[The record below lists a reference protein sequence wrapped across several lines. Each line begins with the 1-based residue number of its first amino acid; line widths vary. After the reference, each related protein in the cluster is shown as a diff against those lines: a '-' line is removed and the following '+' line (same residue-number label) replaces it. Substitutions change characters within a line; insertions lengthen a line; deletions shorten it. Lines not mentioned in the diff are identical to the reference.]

1 VFTFHRLLD
10 MAMNGIDGTSIIP
23 AVTNIAF
30 AILLVGF
37 LIGLY
42 QAALRGGDVQALAVT
57 AIKYLVVAMIIANW
71 STVFRDVNGSFNNVA
86 EFIGSTSGAGD
97 MFSSWM
103 NQLQQQAATNPN
115 LTFWD
120 MITGDLAGSISVGLL
135 LVAYVLYA
143 LAIIVFCFFYTL
155 YGSVLYVVGPL
166 VLALIP
172 ISGVGQLART
182 FGTNV
187 MIWNA
192 WALLYAIFGAL
203 ITAVQVNR
211 VNDILGHGF
220 LGFLLGAPDSTM
232 LGLVSIF
239 YALSVALIPFI
250 AKRII
255 SGDAGSTAFAMV
267 RAGAV
272 AAGAALAGVSGFAS
286 GASAANSG
294 AGSSG
299 AVGVGSASSSAG
311 VASSMP
317 PPAPATS
324 MASFLRSGI
333 ASASNRGP
341 SSPPPAPRTG
351 AGSSGDGGRTSA
363 DAAHVRPGAGGDRPG
378 SSDVIYHPRS
388 LAQVISFRA
397 GRALGKAA
405 GSKDHDDN

>member
-1 VFTFHRLLD
+1 
-10 MAMNGIDGTSIIP
+10 
-23 AVTNIAF
+23 
-30 AILLVGF
+30 
-37 LIGLY
+37 
-42 QAALRGGDVQALAVT
+42 
-57 AIKYLVVAMIIANW
+57 
-71 STVFRDVNGSFNNVA
+71 
-86 EFIGSTSGAGD
+86 
-97 MFSSWM
+97 
-103 NQLQQQAATNPN
+103 
-115 LTFWD
+115 
-120 MITGDLAGSISVGLL
+120 
-135 LVAYVLYA
+135 
-143 LAIIVFCFFYTL
+143 
-155 YGSVLYVVGPL
+155 
-166 VLALIP
+166 
-172 ISGVGQLART
+172 
-182 FGTNV
+182 

-232 LGLVSIF
+232 LGFVSIF

-317 PPAPATS
+317 PPMPATS

-333 ASASNRGP
+333 ASASNTGP
-341 SSPPPAPRTG
+341 SSPPPAPRIG
-351 AGSSGDGGRTSA
+351 AGSSGNGDRTSG

-405 GSKDHDDN
+405 GSKDRDDN